1 MRKLFI
7 SFFLLIFLAT
17 TSMAQGR
24 IFHAGL
30 LGGVSF
36 SQVLNDGLSHYSK
49 LGFYGGGFI
58 STDFN
63 ELWSGEIGF
72 TYVMKGSKE
81 RFTSNATY
89 DGYKMT
95 LGYVEFPFI
104 AKVRFQKIQVEFGL
118 SVGILVN
125 SNEEN
130 WYQDQT
136 FSASEFEPFELAGIV
151 GVNYNFNDK
160 WGLDLRSSNSIF
172 PIRYPTDNVYHPPF
186 YGQRNIILTLAVRY
200 FIR

>member
-1 MRKLFI
+1 
-7 SFFLLIFLAT
+7 
-17 TSMAQGR
+17 MAQGR
-24 IFHAGL
+24 VFHAGL

-81 RFTSNATY
+81 RFTSNTTY

-118 SVGILVN
+118 SVGLLVN

>member
-1 MRKLFI
+1 MRKHFILLVLFI
-7 SFFLLIFLAT
+7 SLGI
-17 TSMAQGR
+17 SSSAQER
-24 IFHAGL
+24 VFHAGL

-58 STDFN
+58 STEFS

-81 RFTSNATY
+81 RFFNNTGYN
-89 DGYKMT
+89 GYKMT
-95 LGYVEFPFI
+95 LGYIEFPFL
-104 AKVRFQKIQVEFGL
+104 AKVRFQKIDVEFGL

-136 FSASEFEPFELAGIV
+136 FSSSEFEGIEFAGII
-151 GVNYNFNDK
+151 GVNYDFNDT
-160 WGLDLRSSNSIF
+160 WGINLRSTNSIF